1 MLPFE
6 LLQSGCVT
14 VPVIGA
20 EGVPGAAVIVAL
32 VEEAEEVQPS
42 LLTTVNE

>member
-1 MLPFE
+1 MLPFALE
-6 LLQSGCVT
+6 QLGCVT
-14 VPVIGA
+14 VPVTG
-20 EGVPGAAVIVAL
+20 EDGVPGAAVIVAL